1 MLQAGEQDRQ
11 SLRPLLRRNQR
22 PQFRAGHFVQ
32 WTMPA
37 TSRANCMDF
46 EYRYSATANDGR
58 IVQVKD
64 WVNGEE
70 VNHQYDELERLI
82 ASATTGPQWG
92 LSWTYDGFGN
102 RLAQNGTKGT
112 APVVSL
118 SISATTNRIT
128 TPGFA
133 YDAAGN
139 LVQWPGGTVTIGA
152 EYDVDGR
159 LSVVTQDG
167 WASVRYY
174 YDARNLRVAGGG
186 SYQVYGLSGELLGEY
201 RPVPNSTVPE
211 MWLERVY
218 FAGRLVATLN
228 NYGWEASNTD
238 RLGSIRAARR
248 YPFGEGNNADNDE
261 FATYRKDT
269 STQQYYA
276 WHRYYSATWGRF
288 SSPDPYVMSGGLTNP
303 QGWNRYSYVAND
315 PVNYYDPRG
324 LQQDVPTFTVTVYGV
339 APSIFVHGRGGGGN
353 SEEMEI
359 VWDLPEVS
367 ETPDRETS
375 QSGGGFVSRF
385 KDCNRNNSIQE
396 ESNLNFLVDNFGAA
410 AKLTDLTAVPTEWI
424 LSWAAAESGWGQSN
438 IARSNGN
445 FFGLRKGSNWID
457 QSLCPGGAVA
467 GWACFVSFE
476 TSARSALLSIR
487 TVPLTGMQWTAAG
500 VLTNALINGQSV
512 ASAFQQVANLGQDGG
527 NRAYGPNVAGVV
539 ESVLHRLECLKN
551 GKHL

>member
-1 MLQAGEQDRQ
+1 M
-11 SLRPLLRRNQR
+11 
-22 PQFRAGHFVQ
+22 
-32 WTMPA
+32 
-37 TSRANCMDF
+37 
-46 EYRYSATANDGR
+46 
-58 IVQVKD
+58 KD
-64 WVNGEE
+64 WVSGEE
-70 VNHQYDELERLI
+70 INHQYDELGRLI

-102 RLAQNGTKGT
+102 RLAQNVTKGT

-118 SISATTNRIT
+118 SISAATNRIT
-128 TPGFA
+128 TSGFA

-159 LSVVTQDG
+159 LSVVKWDG
-167 WASVRYY
+167 VERERYY

-238 RLGSIRAARR
+238 RLGSVRAARR

-269 STQQYYA
+269 TTQHYYA
-276 WHRYYSATWGRF
+276 WHRFYSATWGRF

-339 APSIFVHGRGGGGN
+339 SPETLYGGGARKEGL
-353 SEEMEI
+353 
-359 VWDLPEVS
+359 DKDAPEVL
-367 ETPDRETS
+367 EGLDFWQAGGNAGGNVTALKDRDLLGVALDTAIMALQ
-375 QSGGGFVSRF
+375 QS
-385 KDCNRNNSIQE
+385 KDCE
-396 ESNLNFLVDNFGAA
+396 ELFGT
-410 AKLTDLTAVPTEWI
+410 AKT
-424 LSWAAAESGWGQSN
+424 
-438 IARSNGN
+438 R
-445 FFGLRKGSNWID
+445 
-457 QSLCPGGAVA
+457 
-467 GWACFVSFE
+467 
-476 TSARSALLSIR
+476 
-487 TVPLTGMQWTAAG
+487 AAG
-500 VLTNALINGQSV
+500 RDPVTVLKAI
-512 ASAFQQVANLGQDGG
+512 ASGT
-527 NRAYGPNVAGVV
+527 AYATIEFADKGPKYGVAGVTV
-539 ESVLHRLECLKN
+539 SVPRLARKATITINTYNDPWGVYWNDGLTEHNAHTLLHELGHVFDLVSGLGQSRIKTPDSAWWSRDAGAWNDWLIDQNCFGGRLGYK
-551 GKHL
+551 KP